1 MALPGWLEPL
11 PDAVQQRSLDEWA
24 IERLGMPGLDLMERA
39 GSGLAEVCARA
50 SSGPIVVVCG
60 GGNNGGDGLVAAR
73 LLREQGRE
81 LSVLLLGEPD
91 QLRGDARTNLER
103 LAGAPP
109 EPFESSRLEGAACIV
124 DAILGTGFVGVP
136 REPAAG
142 AIRAINAAGAAGVVV
157 VACDV
162 PSGVDASTGEASGPA
177 VTAQRTVT
185 FHAAKPGLWISPGK
199 RHAGIVTIVDIGI
212 PRRRGPVEPLTGLIG
227 PEIIAEIPRRGS
239 GSNKFTAG
247 SVLVCGGSHG
257 LTGAPAMAAL
267 AAARAGAGYVTIAA
281 SASIVPALQAK
292 LLEVMVAGLP
302 ETDAGSGPQ
311 VLEALARAERADS
324 VVLGP
329 GLGRDD
335 RARTF
340 ARALLAQTRRPL
352 VLDADGLGAVAG
364 EIELVARREEPTVL
378 TPHTGELARLLEIDS
393 DAVDARRLAN
403 AREAAERS
411 RGIVVLKGDDTIIVE
426 PGRQEGGGDP
436 DRHSGRVAISP
447 GGAPALATAG
457 TGDVLAGVV
466 GAFLAKGMEPFTA
479 ACAAVHVHVRA
490 GQLAALEVG
499 GVDGVI
505 AGDVIA
511 QLPRALAEPGG
522 GAAGPAG

>member
-11 PDAVQQRSLDEWA
+11 PDAAQQRSLDEWA
-24 IERLGMPGLDLMERA
+24 IGRLGMPGLDLMERA
-39 GSGLAEVCARA
+39 GSGLAEVCATA

-81 LSVLLLGEPD
+81 TSVLLLGDPD

-103 LAGAPP
+103 LTGAQP
-109 EPFESSRLEGAACIV
+109 EPFESSRLEGAACVV

-142 AIRAINAAGAAGVVV
+142 AITAINVAAEAGAVV

-162 PSGVDASTGEASGPA
+162 PSGVDASTGEVSGPA
-177 VTAQRTVT
+177 ITAHRTVT
-185 FHAAKPGLWISPGK
+185 FHAAKPGLWVAPGK
-199 RHAGIVTIVDIGI
+199 QHAGMVTIVDIGI
-212 PRRRGPVEPLTGLIG
+212 PRGRGPVEPLIGLIA
-227 PEIIAEIPRRGS
+227 PEVTAEIPRRGFR
-239 GSNKFTAG
+239 SNKFTAG
-247 SVLVCGGSHG
+247 SVLVCGGSPG
-257 LTGAPAMAAL
+257 LTGAPAMAGM
-267 AAARAGAGYVTIAA
+267 AAARAGAGYVTVAT
-281 SASIVPALQAK
+281 SASVVPALQAK
-292 LLEVMVAGLP
+292 LLEVMVAALP
-302 ETDAGSGPQ
+302 ETDHGADSQ
-311 VLEALARAERADS
+311 VVAALERMERVDS

-329 GLGRDD
+329 GLGREDG
-335 RARTF
+335 ARTF
-340 ARALLAQTRRPL
+340 ARGVLEKAPRPL

-364 EIELVARREEPTVL
+364 AVERVAVRLQPTVL
-378 TPHTGELARLLEIDS
+378 TPHTGELARLLESDS
-393 DAVDARRLAN
+393 DAIDARRLAS
-403 AREAAERS
+403 ARQAADRS

-426 PGRQEGGGDP
+426 PDGRD
-436 DRHSGRVAISP
+436 GRPGRIAISP

-457 TGDVLAGVV
+457 TGDVLAGVL

-479 ACAAVHVHVRA
+479 ACAAVHVHLTA
-490 GQLAALEVG
+490 GRLAAVDVG

-511 QLPRALAEPGG
+511 QLPRALAESG
-522 GAAGPAG
+522 GATADRAG

>member
-1 MALPGWLEPL
+1 
-11 PDAVQQRSLDEWA
+11 
-24 IERLGMPGLDLMERA
+24 
-39 GSGLAEVCARA
+39 
-50 SSGPIVVVCG
+50 
-60 GGNNGGDGLVAAR
+60 
-73 LLREQGRE
+73 
-81 LSVLLLGEPD
+81 
-91 QLRGDARTNLER
+91 
-103 LAGAPP
+103 
-109 EPFESSRLEGAACIV
+109 
-124 DAILGTGFVGVP
+124 
-136 REPAAG
+136 
-142 AIRAINAAGAAGVVV
+142 VV

-177 VTAQRTVT
+177 VAAERTVT
-185 FHAAKPGLWISPGK
+185 FHAAKPGLWIAPGK

-239 GSNKFTAG
+239 GSNKFTVG

-257 LTGAPAMAAL
+257 LTGAPAMAAMG
-267 AAARAGAGYVTIAA
+267 AARAGAGYVTIAA
-281 SASIVPALQAK
+281 SASVVPALQAK
-292 LLEVMVAGLP
+292 LLEVMVAELP
-302 ETDAGSGPQ
+302 ETDAGAGPQ

-340 ARALLAQTRRPL
+340 ARVVLNQAPRPL
-352 VLDADGLGAVAG
+352 VLDADGLGAIAG
-364 EIELVARREEPTVL
+364 EIDLVALREQPTVL
-378 TPHTGELARLLEIDS
+378 TPHTGELARLLGTDS
-393 DAVDARRLAN
+393 AAIDARRLAS
-403 AREAAERS
+403 AREAADQA
-411 RGIVVLKGDDTIIVE
+411 GAIVVLKGDDTIVAE
-426 PGRQEGGGDP
+426 PG
-436 DRHSGRVAISP
+436 GRIAISP

-466 GAFLAKGMEPFTA
+466 GAFLAKGMEPFAA

-511 QLPRALAEPGG
+511 QLPRAVADRGG
-522 GAAGPAG
+522 GAAGPAA